1 MQSDTDYNKLP
12 VIWTSDT
19 LPEDDAEI
27 DKREFEKI
35 AILYGIES
43 AIERMEDEDAE
54 SDD

>member
-1 MQSDTDYNKLP
+1 MRIDDYMGLP
-12 VIWTSDT
+12 LVWTSDT

-43 AIERMEDEDAE
+43 AIERMETEDV
-54 SDD
+54 